1 MCGGIEK
8 EYLIPL
14 ISRAEQISGIE
25 VTTSDWELIK
35 KLGQKCYLL
44 YVTKPWDELGGTGVR
59 EYLTKKGGEKLN
71 VRSRYKV
78 RIRKTWYAVPGVRFP
93 DLFMSYMSHEVPK
106 IASNE
111 IIVNDQKATSTNTI
125 HQIFLKRK
133 LEPKLLS
140 TLFYNS
146 LTLLSA
152 ELVGGRFYGGGGVL
166 KIEPKEAEKI
176 LIPTPEEPKE
186 ILNISSKVDRLLR
199 AKRTIDAVA
208 IVNEVVLEGELGL
221 KQRDVEVIEEAWKY
235 LQERRIKKSLG

>member
-1 MCGGIEK
+1 M
-8 EYLIPL
+8 
-14 ISRAEQISGIE
+14 
-25 VTTSDWELIK
+25 
-35 KLGQKCYLL
+35 
-44 YVTKPWDELGGTGVR
+44 R